1 MGLLYNETKTEC
13 KANKMDGRQNFRD
26 RNSCMRGL
34 DQEVYGIRGI
44 NGKLAGVNEVKVPK
58 LIRAEMEKEFAIQK
72 HQI

>member
-1 MGLLYNETKTEC
+1 
-13 KANKMDGRQNFRD
+13 
-26 RNSCMRGL
+26 MRGL

-58 LIRAEMEKEFAIQK
+58 LIRAEMEKAFAIQK